1 MPTPTHVANTPDSR
15 SVLHLHDT
23 FSRSLLPV
31 AAMDGREFR
40 FYCCGPTVYGP
51 AHIGNFRTFVMQDV
65 FRRTVEALGTPT
77 RHIRNLT
84 NVDDKTIRQ
93 SISEGQSL
101 NEFCDHWTDK
111 FHKDCEALNVL
122 PPHVEP
128 GAVEHIPEQIALIEK
143 LMEKGHAYQ
152 GGDGSVY
159 FRIDSFPAY
168 GALSRL
174 QERSITTSSAL
185 ADEYERDSA
194 ADFALWKAWRKED
207 GPNFWPSPWGDG
219 RPGWHIECS
228 AMAMKHLGESF
239 DLHGG
244 GIDLVFPH
252 HENEIAQS
260 EAATGKRFARHWFHV
275 AHLLVEGQKMSK
287 SLGNLYTLEDVVARG
302 FTAEDLRYA
311 LIAGHYRQPLNFTW
325 DNVSAASKSLARL
338 RRFQE
343 KIGFPGTRKVDVF
356 HPVMQALADDLNTPE
371 ALGRLF
377 SITKEISA
385 AMEAG
390 SLDES
395 TRADASAG
403 FACVMAALGFRLEGP
418 AEDTIPAEI
427 QALADQRWQARLQKD
442 WAGSDRLRGELT
454 AAGWVM
460 RDGRDSYTLSPA
472 DKP

>member
-1 MPTPTHVANTPDSR
+1 MATPVETRSDSGT
-15 SVLHLHDT
+15 VLHLHDT
-23 FSRSLLPV
+23 FSRNLLPV
-31 AAMDGREFR
+31 TPMDGRELR

-65 FRRTVEALGTPT
+65 FRRTVEALGIST
-77 RHIRNLT
+77 RHVRNIT

-101 NEFCDHWTDK
+101 EEFCNQWTEK
-111 FHKDCEALNVL
+111 FHHDCAALNVL

-128 GAVEHIPEQIALIEK
+128 GAVGHIPEQIALIER
-143 LMEKGHAYQ
+143 LMQKGHAYQ

-174 QERSITTSSAL
+174 QERSITTTSAL

-260 EAATGKRFARHWFHV
+260 EAATGQRFARHWFHV

-287 SLGNLYTLEDVVARG
+287 SLGNLYTLEDVLARG
-302 FTAEDLRYA
+302 YTAEDLRYA

-338 RRFQE
+338 RRFRE
-343 KIGFPGTRKVDVF
+343 KIGAPGSLNHDVF
-356 HPVMQALADDLNTPE
+356 LPVMEALADDLNTPE

-390 SLDES
+390 QLDES
-395 TRADASAG
+395 ARAQASAG
-403 FACVMAALGFRLEGP
+403 FARVMAALGFELQGP
-418 AEDTIPAEI
+418 IEDPVPAEI
-427 QALADQRWQARLQKD
+427 QTLAEKRWQARLAKD
-442 WAGSDRLRGELT
+442 WAGSDRLREELA

-460 RDGRDSYTLSPA
+460 RDGRDGYTLSPA